1 MKNTN
6 YKNRG
11 MFLENIINDSNTYYN
26 STDKCLIFK
35 KPTPI
40 KVLNVTYPNNKSHLI
55 DKAVYSSISTLD
67 YNGIYREKYIEFD
80 AKECHSKTSFPL
92 SNIKPH
98 QLEHMKKVIKQKGIV
113 FLIIFM
119 NNEFF
124 LLKAEDIIEYI
135 NNTDKKS
142 ISFEYLNEKG
152 YKITESYTPRLKYLD
167 AVDEAYFKEWHEKDR
182 FQKS

>member
-1 MKNTN
+1 MKNTS

-11 MFLENIINDSNTYYN
+11 MFLENIINESNTYYN
-26 STDKCLIFK
+26 SIDKCLIFK

-40 KVLNVTYPNNKSHLI
+40 KVLNVSYPSNTSHLI

-92 SNIKPH
+92 SNIKEH
-98 QLEHMKKVIKQKGIV
+98 QLDHIRKVIKQKGIV

-124 LLKAEDIIEYI
+124 LLKGEDIIEYI

-142 ISFEYLNEKG
+142 ISFEYLDKKG
-152 YKITESYTPRLKYLD
+152 YKIKESYTPRLKYLD
-167 AVDEAYFKEWHEKDR
+167 TVDEAYFKE
-182 FQKS
+182 

>member
-1 MKNTN
+1 MLSGDLMKNTS

-26 STDKCLIFK
+26 SIDKSLIYK

-40 KVLNVTYPNNKSHLI
+40 KVLNVTYPTNKSHLI
-55 DKAVYSSISTLD
+55 HKAVYSNISTLD

-92 SNIKPH
+92 SNIKEH
-98 QLEHMKKVIKQKGIV
+98 QLEHIKKVIKQKGIV

-124 LLKAEDIIEYI
+124 LLKGEDIIDFI
-135 NNTDKKS
+135 NNTSRKS
-142 ISFEYLNEKG
+142 IEFDYIKDKG
-152 YKITESYTPRLKYLD
+152 YKISESYLPRLKYLD
-167 AVDEAYFKEWHEKDR
+167 AVDEAY
-182 FQKS
+182 

>member
-1 MKNTN
+1 MKNAS

-11 MFLENIINDSNTYYN
+11 MFLENIINESNTYYN
-26 STDKCLIFK
+26 SIDKCLIFK

-40 KVLNVTYPNNKSHLI
+40 KVLNVSYPSNTSHLI

-92 SNIKPH
+92 SNIKEH
-98 QLEHMKKVIKQKGIV
+98 QLDHIRKVIKQKGIV

-124 LLKAEDIIEYI
+124 LLKGEDIIEYI

-142 ISFEYLNEKG
+142 ISFEYLDKKG
-152 YKITESYTPRLKYLD
+152 YKIKESYTPRLKYLD
-167 AVDEAYFKEWHEKDR
+167 TVDEAYFKE
-182 FQKS
+182 

>member
-1 MKNTN
+1 MKKAS

-26 STDKCLIFK
+26 SKDMCLIYK

-40 KVLNVTYPNNKSHLI
+40 KVLNVVYPNNTTHLI

-80 AKECHSKTSFPL
+80 AKECHSTTSFPL
-92 SNIKPH
+92 SNIKEH
-98 QLEHMKKVIKQKGIV
+98 QIEHIRKVILQKGIV

-124 LLKAEDIIEYI
+124 LLKGETLLDFIK
-135 NNTDKKS
+135 NNTNKS
-142 ISFEYLNEKG
+142 IKFEYLKENS
-152 YKITESYTPRLKYLD
+152 YKIDESYLPRLKYLD
-167 AVDEAYFKEWHEKDR
+167 AVDKAYFKEIL
-182 FQKS
+182 